1 MKERGGGGLD
11 GLFKGSEERKWKRV
25 SVEFMSMG
33 RGWWGWGCD
42 RLLYSYGG
50 CGCSN
55 RNFEVVDRV

>member
-25 SVEFMSMG
+25 SAEFMSLG
-33 RGWWGWGCD
+33 RGWRGCD

-55 RNFEVVDRV
+55 RNFEVVERV

>member
-1 MKERGGGGLD
+1 MKERGGGVGLD
-11 GLFKGSEERKWKRV
+11 GGSKGSEERKWKRV
-25 SVEFMSMG
+25 SVEFMSLG
-33 RGWWGWGCD
+33 RGWWGCD